1 MNVRSLKLAGA
12 AAGLLFL
19 VGAAPDV
26 YAQTAVLNLDN
37 SVAGGFRSAI
47 FYSTFTLNRSMILN
61 SVGFISI
68 NNSTIG
74 AQNHNYFYK
83 IGTSAEQEITD
94 ESTLSSVDASGVRY
108 FTFVNPQTYAEGTEV
123 RIRSQWIVGNN
134 YLFRPITS
142 TNSVGV
148 THTASVHGSQGVVY
162 AAGNIKVSEPGSNVA
177 PEPGSIAL
185 LLTGGGALAGIALRR
200 RRNAA

>member
-1 MNVRSLKLAGA
+1 MNVRSLKLTGA

-19 VGAAPDV
+19 VGLAPDV
-26 YAQTAVLNLDN
+26 FAQSAVLNLDN
-37 SVAGGFRSAI
+37 SVSGTFRTDP

-68 NNSTIG
+68 NNSTTG

-83 IGTSAEQEITD
+83 IGTAAEQEITD
-94 ESTLSSVDASGVRY
+94 ETILSSVDASGVRY
-108 FTFVNPQTYAEGTEV
+108 FNFANPQTYAAGTEV
-123 RIRSQWIVGNN
+123 RIRSQWTFNN
-134 YLFRPITS
+134 NHLFRQITS

-148 THTASVHGSQGVVY
+148 THTASVHGSAGVVY
-162 AAGNIKVSEPGSNVA
+162 AAGNIKVSEPGANIA
-177 PEPGSIAL
+177 PEPGSIAF

>member
-1 MNVRSLKLAGA
+1 MNLRSLKLASA

-26 YAQTAVLNLDN
+26 FAQSAVLNLDN
-37 SVAGGFRSAI
+37 SIAGGFRSAI
-47 FYSTFTLNRSMILN
+47 FDSTFTLNRSMILN
-61 SVGFISI
+61 SVGFVSI
-68 NNSTIG
+68 DNSTIG

-83 IGTSAEQEITD
+83 IGTAAEQEITD
-94 ESTLSSVDASGVRY
+94 ETVLSSVDASGVRY
-108 FTFVNPQTYAEGTEV
+108 FTFANPQTYAAGTEV

-148 THTASVHGSQGVVY
+148 THTSSTSGFAS
-162 AAGNIKVSEPGSNVA
+162 GNIKVSEPGSNVA

-185 LLTGGGALAGIALRR
+185 ALTGGGALAGIALRR

>member
-12 AAGLLFL
+12 AAGLFFL
-19 VGAAPDV
+19 VGKAPDV

-37 SVAGGFRSAI
+37 SVAAGFRSAI

-61 SVGFISI
+61 SVGFVSI

-74 AQNHNYFYK
+74 GQNHNYFYK
-83 IGTSAEQEITD
+83 IGNSVEQEITD

-148 THTASVHGSQGVVY
+148 THTASVQGSAGVVY
-162 AAGNIKVSEPGSNVA
+162 AAGNIKVSDPGSNVA

-185 LLTGGGALAGIALRR
+185 LLIGGGALAGIALRR

>member
-1 MNVRSLKLAGA
+1 MNLRSLKLTGA
-12 AAGLLFL
+12 AAGLLIL
-19 VGAAPDV
+19 VGLAPNV
-26 YAQTAVLNLDN
+26 FAQSAVLNLNN

-47 FYSTFTLNRSMILN
+47 FDSTFTLNRSMILN
-61 SVGFISI
+61 SVGFISF

-83 IGTSAEQEITD
+83 IGTDAEQEITD
-94 ESTLSSVDASGVRY
+94 ETILSSVDASGVRY
-108 FTFVNPQTYAEGTEV
+108 FTFANPQTYAAGTEV

-148 THTASVHGSQGVVY
+148 THTASVHGSAGVVY
-162 AAGNIKVSEPGSNVA
+162 AAGNIKVSEPSSNVA